1 MVYGAGRENA
11 MSTLYLT
18 QQDSVLRK
26 EDERLKVTLK
36 GEVLLDLPMLKVS
49 EVVVM
54 GRVTVT
60 PHTVAALMER
70 NVHLTY
76 LTEHGRYI
84 GRIEPAFSKNS
95 LLRRAQYAASFDAH
109 HTLTLARGFV
119 TGKLANLRVTLLRAA
134 RNTEGL
140 HVDDAIE
147 AIRRAAWRAERAED
161 LETLR
166 GHEGEGSAA
175 YFGVFDRLLKADG
188 FSFSRRV
195 RRPPTDPV
203 NALLSFGYALLA
215 NDVHAATQTL
225 GFDPYCGYLHAD
237 RYGRPS
243 LALDVM
249 EEFRPLIV
257 DVVVLTCVNKRIIQ
271 PDDFNVSLGNVHS
284 LTPEARKKFLLQYEE
299 RKATEIHHP
308 LFAYKATYQRCL
320 ELQARILAK
329 CIQGELERY
338 EPFVVR

>member
-1 MVYGAGRENA
+1 

-36 GEVLLDLPMLKVS
+36 GETLLDLPMLKVS

-95 LLRRAQYAASFDAH
+95 LLRRAQYAASFDEH
-109 HTLTLARGFV
+109 RTLSLARGFV
-119 TGKLANLRVTLLRAA
+119 LGKLANLRVTLLRAA
-134 RNTEGL
+134 RNTEDL
-140 HVDDAIE
+140 DVDNTVE
-147 AIRRAAWRAERAED
+147 AIRGAERRAERAEELD
-161 LETLR
+161 ILR

-175 YFGVFDRLLKADG
+175 YFGVFDRLIKAEG
-188 FSFSRRV
+188 FSFSKRV

-215 NDVHAATQTL
+215 NDIHAAVQTL

-243 LALDVM
+243 LALDLM

-257 DVVVLTCVNKRIIQ
+257 DAVVLGCLNKRVLQ
-271 PDDFNVSLGNVHS
+271 TEDFVESLGHVCS
-284 LTPEARKKFLLQYEE
+284 LTPAGRKKFLVQYEE
-299 RKATEIHHP
+299 RKQTEIQHP
-308 LFAYKATYQRCL
+308 VFEYKATYQRCF

-329 CIQGELERY
+329 CIQGELECY
-338 EPFVVR
+338 TPFVVR

>member
-1 MVYGAGRENA
+1 

-18 QQDSVLRK
+18 QQDSVLRT

-36 GEVLLDLPMLKVS
+36 GETLLDLPMLKVS
-49 EVVVM
+49 QVVVM

-70 NVHLTY
+70 HVSLTY
-76 LTEHGRYI
+76 LTEHGRYV

-95 LLRRAQYAASFDAH
+95 LLRRAQYAAAFDARQ
-109 HTLTLARGFV
+109 TLALARSFV
-119 TGKLANLRVTLLRAA
+119 TGKLTNLRVTLLRAA
-134 RNTEGL
+134 RNTDGL
-140 HVDDAIE
+140 DVETTVD
-147 AIRRAAWRAERAED
+147 AIRRAEWRAGTVD
-161 LETLR
+161 NLNSLR
-166 GHEGEGSAA
+166 GCEGEGSAA
-175 YFGVFDRLLKADG
+175 YFGVFDRLIKAEG
-188 FSFSRRV
+188 FSFRKRV

-203 NALLSFGYALLA
+203 NALLSFGYAVLA
-215 NDVHAATQTL
+215 NDASAAVQTL

-237 RYGRPS
+237 RYGRAS

-249 EEFRPLIV
+249 EEFRPLLV
-257 DVVVLTCVNKRIIQ
+257 DAVVLSCLNKRVLQ
-271 PDDFNVSLGNVHS
+271 PSDIVVGLGNVCS

-299 RKATEIHHP
+299 RKQTEIQHP
-308 LFAYKATYQRCL
+308 LFGYKATYLRCL

-338 EPFVVR
+338 EPFVIR

>member
-1 MVYGAGRENA
+1 

-36 GEVLLDLPMLKVS
+36 GETLLDLPILKVNQ
-49 EVVVM
+49 VVIM

-70 NVHLTY
+70 HICLTY

-95 LLRRAQYAASFDAH
+95 LLRRAQYAAAFDEH
-109 HTLTLARGFV
+109 RTLHLARGFV
-119 TGKLANLRVTLLRAA
+119 MGKLANLRVTLLRAA

-140 HVDDAIE
+140 SVDDAVE
-147 AIRRAAWRAERAED
+147 AIRGAERRAERAED
-161 LETLR
+161 LEVLR
-166 GHEGEGSAA
+166 GHEGAGSAA
-175 YFGVFDRLLKADG
+175 YFGAFGHLIKAEG
-188 FSFSRRV
+188 FSFTKRV

-215 NDVHAATQTL
+215 NDLHAAVNTL

-243 LALDVM
+243 LALDLM
-249 EEFRPLIV
+249 EEFRPLVV
-257 DVVVLTCVNKRIIQ
+257 DSVVLTCLNKRVIQ
-271 PDDFNVSLGNVHS
+271 MGDFSVSLGNVHS

-299 RKATEIHHP
+299 RKQTEIQHP
-308 LFAYKATYQRCL
+308 LFEYKATYQRCF
-320 ELQARILAK
+320 ELQARILTK

-338 EPFVVR
+338 EPFVIR

>member
-1 MVYGAGRENA
+1 

-18 QQDSVLRK
+18 QQDAVLRK

-70 NVHLTY
+70 HIHLTY
-76 LTEHGRYI
+76 LTEHGRYV

-95 LLRRAQYAASFDAH
+95 LLRRAQYAASFDAQR
-109 HTLTLARGFV
+109 TLTLARGFV
-119 TGKLANLRVTLLRAA
+119 LGKLANLRVTLMRAV

-140 HVDDAIE
+140 SVDDAVE
-147 AIRRAAWRAERAED
+147 AIRGAERRAERAAD
-161 LETLR
+161 LDILR

-175 YFGVFDRLLKADG
+175 YFAVFDRLIKADG
-188 FSFSRRV
+188 FSFNKRV
-195 RRPPTDPV
+195 RRPPTDRV

-215 NDVHAATQTL
+215 NDVHAAVQSL

-257 DVVVLTCVNKRIIQ
+257 DAVVLSCLNKRILR
-271 PDDFNVSLGNVHS
+271 PDDFLVGLGEVCS
-284 LTPEARKKFLLQYEE
+284 LTPEGRKKFLVQYEE
-299 RKATEIHHP
+299 RKQTEIQHP
-308 LFAYKATYQRCL
+308 VFEYKATYQRCL

-338 EPFVVR
+338 EPFVIR

>member
-1 MVYGAGRENA
+1 

-36 GEVLLDLPMLKVS
+36 GDTLLDLPVLKVS
-49 EVVVM
+49 QVVVF

-60 PHTVAALMER
+60 PYTVAALMER
-70 NVHLTY
+70 NVPLTY
-76 LTEHGRYI
+76 LTEHGRYV

-95 LLRRAQYAASFDAH
+95 LLRRAQYAAAFDEH
-109 HTLTLARGFV
+109 RTLTLAQGFV
-119 TGKLANLRVTLLRAA
+119 AGKLANLRVTLLRAA
-134 RNTEGL
+134 RNTDGL
-140 HVDDAIE
+140 NVDDAVE
-147 AIRRAAWRAERAED
+147 ALRRAERRIETTED
-161 LETLR
+161 LDTLR

-175 YFGVFDRLLKADG
+175 YFGVFSRLIKTGD
-188 FSFSRRV
+188 FTFFKRV

-215 NDVHAATQTL
+215 NDVHAAVNVL

-243 LALDVM
+243 LALDLM
-249 EEFRPLIV
+249 EEFRPIV
-257 DVVVLTCVNKRIIQ
+257 VDAVVLACVNKRILQ
-271 PDDFNVSLGNVHS
+271 PNDFAIGLGNVHS
-284 LTPEARKKFLLQYEE
+284 LTLDARKKFLVQYEE
-299 RKATEIHHP
+299 RKNTEIQHP
-308 LFAYKATYQRCL
+308 LFEYTATYRRCF

-338 EPFVVR
+338 EPFVIR

>member
-1 MVYGAGRENA
+1 

-18 QQDSVLRK
+18 QQDSVFRK
-26 EDERLKVTLK
+26 EDERFKVTFK
-36 GEVLLDLPMLKVS
+36 GETLLDLPMLKVS
-49 EVVVM
+49 QVVIM

-70 NVHLTY
+70 QVSLTY
-76 LTEHGRYI
+76 LTEHGRYV

-95 LLRRAQYAASFDAH
+95 LLRRAQYAAAFDEH
-109 HTLTLARGFV
+109 RTLTLARGFV
-119 TGKLANLRVTLLRAA
+119 AGKLANLRVTLLRAA

-140 HVDDAIE
+140 DVDGAVE
-147 AIRRAAWRAERAED
+147 AIRRAERRVEGAED
-161 LETLR
+161 LDVLR

-175 YFGVFDRLLKADG
+175 YFGAFDQLIKADG
-188 FSFSRRV
+188 FSFSKRI

-215 NDVHAATQTL
+215 SDIHAAVNVL

-243 LALDVM
+243 LALDLM
-249 EEFRPLIV
+249 EEFRPVMV
-257 DVVVLTCVNKRIIQ
+257 DSVVLSCLNKRVIQ
-271 PDDFNVSLGNVHS
+271 PEDFLVSLGEVCS
-284 LTPEARKKFLLQYEE
+284 LTSEARKKFLLQYEE
-299 RKATEIHHP
+299 RKQTEVRHP
-308 LFAYKATYQRCL
+308 LFEYPATYRRCF

-329 CIQGELERY
+329 VIQGEIERY
-338 EPFVVR
+338 EPFSVR

>member
-1 MVYGAGRENA
+1 

-36 GEVLLDLPMLKVS
+36 GEVLLDLPALKVS
-49 EVVVM
+49 QVVVM

-70 NVHLTY
+70 HINLTY

-95 LLRRAQYAASFDAH
+95 LLRRAQYAAAFDEH
-109 HTLTLARGFV
+109 RTLMLARGFV
-119 TGKLANLRVTLLRAA
+119 AGKLANLRVALLRAA
-134 RNTEGL
+134 RNSEGL
-140 HVDDAIE
+140 DVDNAVE
-147 AIRRAAWRAERAED
+147 AIRRAERRVETAED
-161 LETLR
+161 LEVLR

-175 YFGVFDRLLKADG
+175 YFGAFDRLLKADG
-188 FSFSRRV
+188 FSFSKRV

-215 NDVHAATQTL
+215 NDVHAAVNVL

-243 LALDVM
+243 LALDLM
-249 EEFRPLIV
+249 EEFRP
-257 DVVVLTCVNKRIIQ
+257 VVVDAVVLACLNKRIIQ
-271 PDDFNVSLGNVHS
+271 PDDFAVGLGEVHS
-284 LTPEARKKFLLQYEE
+284 LTPEGRKKFLIQYEE
-299 RKATEIHHP
+299 RKGTEIQHP
-308 LFAYKATYQRCL
+308 LFEYKATYQRCF

-338 EPFVVR
+338 EPFVIR

>member
-1 MVYGAGRENA
+1 
-11 MSTLYLT
+11 MSILYLT
-18 QQDSVLRK
+18 QQDAVLRK

-36 GEVLLDLPMLKVS
+36 GEILLDLPMLKVS
-49 EVVVM
+49 QVVVM

-60 PHTVAALMER
+60 PYTVAALMER

-95 LLRRAQYAASFDAH
+95 LLRKAQYAASFDEHRA
-109 HTLTLARGFV
+109 LTLARGFV
-119 TGKLANLRVTLLRAA
+119 LGKLANLRVSLLRAA

-140 HVDDAIE
+140 FVDDAVE
-147 AIRRAAWRAERAED
+147 AIRGAERRVERAEHMD
-161 LETLR
+161 TLR

-175 YFGVFDRLLKADG
+175 YFGAFARLIKADG
-188 FSFSRRV
+188 FTFAKRV

-215 NDVHAATQTL
+215 NDIHAAAQTL

-243 LALDVM
+243 LALDLM
-249 EEFRPLIV
+249 EEFRPLMV
-257 DVVVLTCVNKRIIQ
+257 DAVVLSCLNKRILQ
-271 PDDFNVSLGNVHS
+271 PDDFIVSLGNVYS
-284 LTPEARKKFLLQYEE
+284 LAPDARKKFLLQYEE
-299 RKATEIHHP
+299 RKNTEIQHP
-308 LFAYKATYQRCL
+308 VFEYKATYQRCF

-338 EPFVVR
+338 EPFVIR

>member
-1 MVYGAGRENA
+1 

-26 EDERLKVTLK
+26 EDERLRVTLK
-36 GEVLLDLPMLKVS
+36 GETLLDLPMLKVS
-49 EVVVM
+49 QVVVM

-60 PHTVAALMER
+60 PYTVAALMER

-95 LLRRAQYAASFDAH
+95 LLRRAQYAASFDEH
-109 HTLTLARGFV
+109 RTLTLARGFV
-119 TGKLANLRVTLLRAA
+119 LGKLANLRVTLLRAA
-134 RNTEGL
+134 RNSEGL
-140 HVDDAIE
+140 NVDHAVE
-147 AIRRAAWRAERAED
+147 AIRGAEGRAERAVD
-161 LETLR
+161 LDVLR

-175 YFGVFDRLLKADG
+175 YFGVFNHLLKTEA
-188 FSFSRRV
+188 FSFSKRV

-215 NDVHAATQTL
+215 NDIHAAVNVL

-243 LALDVM
+243 LALDLM

-257 DVVVLTCVNKRIIQ
+257 DATILSCLNKRIIQ
-271 PDDFNVSLGNVHS
+271 PGDFSIGLGNVHS
-284 LTPEARKKFLLQYEE
+284 LTPDARKKFLLQYEE
-299 RKATEIHHP
+299 RKQTEIQHP
-308 LFAYKATYQRCL
+308 VFEYKATYQRCF

-329 CIQGELERY
+329 CIQGEIERY
-338 EPFVVR
+338 APFVVR

>member
-1 MVYGAGRENA
+1 

-26 EDERLKVTLK
+26 EDERLKVILK
-36 GEVLLDLPMLKVS
+36 GEILLDLPLLKVS
-49 EVVVM
+49 QVVVM

-60 PHTVAALMER
+60 PYTVAALMER
-70 NVHLTY
+70 DIHLTY

-95 LLRRAQYAASFDAH
+95 LLRRAQYAAAFDEH
-109 HTLTLARGFV
+109 RTLTLARGFV
-119 TGKLANLRVTLLRAA
+119 IGKLVNLRVTLLRAA
-134 RNTEGL
+134 RNTDGL
-140 HVDDAIE
+140 SVDGAVE
-147 AIRRAAWRAERAED
+147 AIRRAERRAELAED

-175 YFGVFDRLLKADG
+175 YFGVFNHLIKAEG
-188 FSFSRRV
+188 VSFSKRV

-203 NALLSFGYALLA
+203 NSLLSFGYALLA
-215 NDVHAATQTL
+215 NDIHAAVQTL

-243 LALDVM
+243 LALDLM
-249 EEFRPLIV
+249 EEFRP
-257 DVVVLTCVNKRIIQ
+257 VVVDSTVLACLNKRVIQ
-271 PDDFNVSLGNVHS
+271 PDDFVVSLGEVCS
-284 LTPEARKKFLLQYEE
+284 LTPEGRKKFLVQYEE
-299 RKATEIHHP
+299 RKGTEIQHP
-308 LFAYKATYQRCL
+308 TFEYKATYQRCF

-329 CIQGELERY
+329 CIQGELEQY
-338 EPFVVR
+338 EPFAIR

>member
-1 MVYGAGRENA
+1 

-36 GEVLLDLPMLKVS
+36 GETLLDLPMLKVS

-60 PHTVAALMER
+60 PYTVAALMER

-95 LLRRAQYAASFDAH
+95 LLRRAQYATAFDEH
-109 HTLTLARGFV
+109 RTLSLAKGFV
-119 TGKLANLRVTLLRAA
+119 AGKLANLRVTLLRAA

-140 HVDDAIE
+140 DVDNAVE
-147 AIRRAAWRAERAED
+147 AIRGAERRAEKADD

-166 GHEGEGSAA
+166 GHEGEGSAV
-175 YFGVFDRLLKADG
+175 YFGMFDKLIKTKG
-188 FSFSRRV
+188 FSFTKRV

-215 NDVHAATQTL
+215 NDVHAAVNVL

-249 EEFRPLIV
+249 EEFRPLVV
-257 DVVVLTCVNKRIIQ
+257 DAVVLACLNKLIIQ
-271 PDDFNVSLGNVHS
+271 PEDFLVSLGNVCS
-284 LTPEARKKFLLQYEE
+284 LTPEARKKFLIQYEE
-299 RKATEIHHP
+299 RKQTEIQHP
-308 LFAYKATYQRCL
+308 IFEYKATYQRCF

-329 CIQGELERY
+329 CIRGELERY
-338 EPFVVR
+338 EPFVIR

>member
-1 MVYGAGRENA
+1 

-26 EDERLKVTLK
+26 EDERLRVTLK
-36 GEVLLDLPMLKVS
+36 GETLLDLPMLKVS
-49 EVVVM
+49 QVVVM

-76 LTEHGRYI
+76 LTEYGRYI

-95 LLRRAQYAASFDAH
+95 LLRRAQYAASFDEH
-109 HTLTLARGFV
+109 RTLTLARGFV
-119 TGKLANLRVTLLRAA
+119 LGKLANLRVTLLRAA
-134 RNTEGL
+134 RNSDGL
-140 HVDDAIE
+140 NVDNAIE
-147 AIRRAAWRAERAED
+147 AIRGAEQRAERADELD
-161 LETLR
+161 VLR

-175 YFGVFDRLLKADG
+175 YFGVFDHLIKADG
-188 FSFSRRV
+188 FSFTKRV
-195 RRPPTDPV
+195 RRPPTDPI

-215 NDVHAATQTL
+215 NDVHAAVNVL

-243 LALDVM
+243 LALDLM
-249 EEFRPLIV
+249 EEFRPLVV
-257 DVVVLTCVNKRIIQ
+257 DAVVLSCLNKRILQ
-271 PDDFNVSLGNVHS
+271 REDFAVGLGEVHNLS
-284 LTPEARKKFLLQYEE
+284 PEGRKKFLVQYEE
-299 RKATEIHHP
+299 RKQTEIQHP
-308 LFAYKATYQRCL
+308 IFEYKATYQRCF

-329 CIQGELERY
+329 TIQGELERY